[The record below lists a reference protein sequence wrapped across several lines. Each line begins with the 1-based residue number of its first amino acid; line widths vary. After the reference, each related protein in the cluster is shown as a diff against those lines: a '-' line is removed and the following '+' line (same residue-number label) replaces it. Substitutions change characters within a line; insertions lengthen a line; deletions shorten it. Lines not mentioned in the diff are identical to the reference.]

1 MREKSSQIT
10 KKLVTF
16 LLVLAMIAGSVVTV
30 PTDVQAASKGKITL
44 KKTSMTMYA
53 GESMKVP
60 VKSVTGVSKSKLS
73 YKADKKIVT
82 VSSKGVIT
90 AKKKGNVTIIVASK
104 TNGKIK
110 AKLKLTVKAKPAK
123 STITLAKKSASLTVG
138 KKAVIKVKKVKGLSS
153 KEVTYKS
160 SNKKVATVTKKGV
173 VKAVGKGSATI
184 TVTSAVNKKAKA
196 AFQVNV
202 KSASIPVTSITT
214 APSMTL
220 QTGSGAKIEYS
231 IAPADAT
238 DKSVKITSSNPSV
251 VAVIDG
257 GILGV
262 KAGQA
267 TVTVAANNGTGKAK
281 IKVTVKD
288 KVVKVTKID
297 IHISDTGSGQV
308 EYLGYGKEA
317 TKRGID
323 TGKVSNVDT
332 VKIYPSNATD
342 KSIYWVSTNPD
353 VVTVDKDGV
362 IKTKG
367 VGDCYIYAC
376 SCDGGAKSGKISI
389 AVENTFTEEEAYQYL
404 RENRGVK
411 QLRMAVTKEMY
422 LEYADS
428 LAKRNMYFDWLTGS
442 QDGFFK
448 QCGMGYLPGKG
459 KVVYELV
466 GYYTDEEDTKLLGKR
481 LWHWMGAGTEQSTY
495 EATGQ
500 IGYIDIDDPSR
511 LIYSPLWNAA
521 DFK

>member
-1 MREKSSQIT
+1 MREKNSQIA
-10 KKLVTF
+10 KKFVTF

-53 GESMKVP
+53 GESVKVP

-90 AKKKGNVTIIVASK
+90 AKKKGNVTITVASK

-138 KKAVIKVKKVKGLSS
+138 KKAAIKVKKVKGLSS

-160 SNKKVATVTKKGV
+160 SNKKVVTVTKKGV

-251 VAVIDG
+251 VAIIDG

-297 IHISDTGSGQV
+297 IHISDAGSGQLEV
-308 EYLGYGKEA
+308 LGYGKEA
-317 TKRGID
+317 TRQGID
-323 TGKVSNVDT
+323 QGKVSNMDT
-332 VKIYPSNATD
+332 IKIYPSNATD
-342 KSIYWVSTNPD
+342 KSIYWISTNPD
-353 VVTVDKDGV
+353 VVTVDKNGL
-362 IKTKG
+362 IKTTG
-367 VGDCYIYAC
+367 VGECYIYAC
-376 SCDGGAKSGKISI
+376 SCDGGAKSGKIHLK
-389 AVENTFTEEEAYQYL
+389 VEPTFTEEEAYQYL
-404 RENRGVK
+404 RKNPDVE
-411 QLRMAVTKEMY
+411 QLRMAVTKELY
-422 LEYADS
+422 LEYAES
-428 LAKRNMYFDWLTGS
+428 LAKRNMYFDW
-442 QDGFFK
+442 
-448 QCGMGYLPGKG
+448 GYGGQEEYWRQYDVGHLFGNGKD
-459 KVVYELV
+459 VYELV
-466 GYYTDEEDTKLLGKR
+466 GYYIDKEDAKLYGKK

-500 IGYIDIDDPSR
+500 RGYIDIDDPSR
-511 LIYSPLWNAA
+511 LIYSPNWNPA
-521 DFK
+521 DYE

>member
-1 MREKSSQIT
+1 MREKGNQIA
-10 KKLVTF
+10 KKFVTF

-53 GESMKVP
+53 GESVKVP

-90 AKKKGNVTIIVASK
+90 AKKKGNVTITVASK

-138 KKAVIKVKKVKGLSS
+138 KKSAIKVKKVKGLSS

-196 AFQVNV
+196 AFQVTV

-297 IHISDTGSGQV
+297 IHISDTGSGQLEV
-308 EYLGYGKEA
+308 LGYGKEA

-323 TGKVSNVDT
+323 TGSVRDI
-332 VKIYPSNATD
+332 KIYPSNATD
-342 KSIYWVSTNPD
+342 KSLYWVSTNPD

-362 IKTKG
+362 IKTTG

-389 AVENTFTEEEAYQYL
+389 SVENTFTEDEAYQYL
-404 RENRGVK
+404 RENRGVE

-422 LEYADS
+422 LDYADS
-428 LAKRNMYFDWLTGS
+428 LAKRNMYFDWSTGS

-466 GYYTDEEDTKLLGKR
+466 GYYADKEDTKLLGKKM
-481 LWHWMGAGTEQSTY
+481 WKWMDVGVEQSVY
-495 EATGQ
+495 EKTGQ
-500 IGYIDIDDPSR
+500 IGYIDLDDPSK
-511 LIYSPLWNAA
+511 LIYSPLWNPA
-521 DFK
+521 DYE

>member
-1 MREKSSQIT
+1 MREKGNQIA
-10 KKLVTF
+10 KKFVTF

-53 GESMKVP
+53 GESVKVP

-90 AKKKGNVTIIVASK
+90 AKKKGNVTITVASK
-104 TNGKIK
+104 TNGKVK

-138 KKAVIKVKKVKGLSS
+138 KKAAIKVKKVKGLSS
-153 KEVTYKS
+153 KEVIYKS

-196 AFQVNV
+196 AFQVTV

-267 TVTVAANNGTGKAK
+267 TVTVVANNGTGKAK
-281 IKVTVKD
+281 IKVTVKN

-317 TKRGID
+317 TKQGID
-323 TGKVSNVDT
+323 TGT
-332 VKIYPSNATD
+332 VRYINIYPSNATD
-342 KSIYWVSTNPD
+342 KSLYWVSTNPD

-389 AVENTFTEEEAYQYL
+389 RVENTFTEEEAYQYL
-404 RENRGVK
+404 RENPKVK
-411 QLRMAVTKEMY
+411 QLRMAVTKELY

-428 LAKRNMYFDWLTGS
+428 LAKRNMYFDWSAGS
-442 QDGFFK
+442 QDAFFEQCRMGF
-448 QCGMGYLPGKG
+448 LPEKG

-466 GYYTDEEDTKLLGKR
+466 GYYADKEDTKLLGKKM
-481 LWHWMGAGTEQSTY
+481 WKWMDVGVEQSVY
-495 EATGQ
+495 EKTGQ
-500 IGYIDIDDPSR
+500 IGYIDLDDPSK
-511 LIYSPLWNAA
+511 LIYSPLWNPA
-521 DFK
+521 DYE

>member
-1 MREKSSQIT
+1 MREKGNQIA
-10 KKLVTF
+10 KKFVTF

-53 GESMKVP
+53 GESVKVP

-90 AKKKGNVTIIVASK
+90 AKKKGNVTITVASK
-104 TNGKIK
+104 TNGKVK

-138 KKAVIKVKKVKGLSS
+138 KKAAIKVKKVKGLSS

-251 VAVIDG
+251 VAIIDG

-297 IHISDTGSGQV
+297 IHISDTGSGQR
-308 EYLGYGKEA
+308 EYLGFGKEA

-323 TGKVSNVDT
+323 TGSVRDI
-332 VKIYPSNATD
+332 KIYPSNATD
-342 KSIYWVSTNPD
+342 KSLYWVSTNPD

-389 AVENTFTEEEAYQYL
+389 TVENTFTEDEAYQYL
-404 RENRGVK
+404 RENRGVE

-428 LAKRNMYFDWLTGS
+428 LAKRNMYFDWATGS

-466 GYYTDEEDTKLLGKR
+466 GYYADKEDTKLLGKKM
-481 LWHWMGAGTEQSTY
+481 WKWMDVGVEQSVY
-495 EATGQ
+495 EKTGQ
-500 IGYIDIDDPSR
+500 IGYIDLDDPSK
-511 LIYSPLWNAA
+511 LIYSPLWNPA
-521 DFK
+521 DYE